1 MADAAAPPRL
11 VLRDDTP
18 LDEAREKM
26 QASGVP
32 GAPVVDS
39 EGLYLGTAD
48 LSRVLALLHKVGGS
62 AATGD
67 AGAGGAG
74 SSGGA
79 GGGGG
84 GDNPDDRTGWPTV
97 AAVIDTTTPTVP
109 DTARLDVALE
119 ALMQAG
125 GQWVTVTSSLRV
137 VGILSVSDLVRGYQ
151 RALAA
156 NTGQIAAI
164 SPNAVTIEERVGA
177 DSPVIDIPLGT
188 AGLPPGCI
196 VVSIQRGEHMLF
208 ATGSTV
214 LQKGD
219 LVSALAR
226 PTTAEAARRMLRGT
240 EQPKPPMI
248 ERGSQM
254 V

>member
-1 MADAAAPPRL
+1 M
-11 VLRDDTP
+11 
-18 LDEAREKM
+18 
-26 QASGVP
+26 
-32 GAPVVDS
+32 
-39 EGLYLGTAD
+39 GTAD
-48 LSRVLALLHKVGGS
+48 LSRVLQLLHKADGAASS
-62 AATGD
+62 AGV
-67 AGAGGAG
+67 
-74 SSGGA
+74 
-79 GGGGG
+79 GGGGEGVG
-84 GDNPDDRTGWPTV
+84 GGGANPDDRTGWPTV

-125 GQWVTVTSSLRV
+125 GQWVAVTSSLRV
-137 VGILSVSDLVRGYQ
+137 VGILSISDLVRGYQ

-164 SPNAVTIEERVGA
+164 PPNAVAVEERVGA
-177 DSPVIDIPLGT
+177 DSPVIDIPLST
-188 AGLPPGCI
+188 AALPPGCI